1 MPINL
6 LSLREKKQATLKLK
20 ILDTFDEKLKTKA
33 LADISVK
40 EVAKELD
47 ISEMTF
53 FNYFGSKK
61 EVLVYFIELWSLEM
75 QMHIEG
81 LEPINAI
88 YRIFEETAVMIEKN
102 PNLFMEIVATMA
114 LQGVEEK
121 DIHIGRAERILR
133 FGKETTHKEGG
144 FSDIVKPLLVELE
157 LSDEREALIHTA
169 LFNTCF
175 ATPLFMKCPE
185 FTDLKKRYF
194 EQLDFILRKWN
205 EVYMEG

>member
-1 MPINL
+1 MPINT
-6 LSLREKKQATLKLK
+6 LSLREKKQAKLKLK

-40 EVAKELD
+40 EIAKVLD

-61 EVLVYFIELWSLEM
+61 EVLIYFIELWSLEM

-81 LEPINAI
+81 LEPLESI
-88 YRIFEETAVMIEKN
+88 YRIFEETANTIEKN
-102 PNLFMEIVATMA
+102 PNLFMEIVASMA
-114 LQGVEEK
+114 LHGMAKK
-121 DIHIGRAERILR
+121 DISIAKAERILR
-133 FGKETTHKEGG
+133 FGVETTHKEGG
-144 FSDIVKPLLVELE
+144 FPDIVKPLLSMLN
-157 LSDEREALIHTA
+157 LTQERQDFIYTA

-185 FTDLKKRYF
+185 FSDLKRRYF
-194 EQLDFILRKWN
+194 EQLNYIMK
-205 EVYMEG
+205 EVR

>member
-1 MPINL
+1 MPL
-6 LSLREKKQATLKLK
+6 SQLSLREKKQATLKLK

-40 EVAKELD
+40 EIAHDLE

-61 EVLVYFIELWSLEM
+61 EVLIYFIELWSLEM
-75 QMHIEG
+75 QLCIEG
-81 LEPINAI
+81 IEPIKAI
-88 YRIFEETAVMIEKN
+88 YRIFEETAIMIEKN

-114 LQGVEEK
+114 LQGVEKK

-133 FGKETTHKEGG
+133 FGEESTHKEGG
-144 FSDIVKPLLVELE
+144 FSDIVKPLLVKLE
-157 LSDEREALIHTA
+157 LPEERETLIYTA

-175 ATPLFMKCPE
+175 ATPLLMKCPR
-185 FTDLKKRYF
+185 FTALKEHYF
-194 EQLDFILRKWN
+194 EQLDFILK
-205 EVYMEG
+205 EVK

>member
-1 MPINL
+1 MPINT

-40 EVAKELD
+40 EIAKELD

-53 FNYFGSKK
+53 FNYFGNKK
-61 EVLVYFIELWSLEM
+61 EVLIYFIELWSLEM

-81 LEPINAI
+81 LEALEAI
-88 YRIFEETAVMIEKN
+88 YRIFEETAKTIEKN

-114 LQGVEEK
+114 LQGMSKK
-121 DIHIGRAERILR
+121 DIPIGRAERILR
-133 FGKETTHKEGG
+133 FGVETTHQEGG
-144 FSDIVKPLLVELE
+144 FPDIVKPF
-157 LSDEREALIHTA
+157 LSTLNVSQEKQDFIYTA

-185 FTDLKKRYF
+185 FSDLKRRYF
-194 EQLDFILRKWN
+194 EQLDFILK
-205 EVYMEG
+205 EIK

>member
-1 MPINL
+1 MPMNS

-33 LADISVK
+33 LTDISVK

-81 LEPINAI
+81 LEPLKAI
-88 YRIFEETAVMIEKN
+88 YRIFEETAKTIEKN
-102 PNLFMEIVATMA
+102 PNLFMEIVASMA
-114 LQGVEEK
+114 LQGMAKK
-121 DIHIGRAERILR
+121 DINITKAERILR
-133 FGKETTHKEGG
+133 FGVEMTHKEGG
-144 FSDIVKPLLVELE
+144 FPDIVKPLLSKLE
-157 LSDEREALIHTA
+157 LTQERQNFIYTA

-185 FTDLKKRYF
+185 FSDLKNRYF
-194 EQLDFILRKWN
+194 EQLNFILK
-205 EVYMEG
+205 EVK

>member
-1 MPINL
+1 MPINT

-33 LADISVK
+33 LVDISVK

-61 EVLVYFIELWSLEM
+61 EVLIYFIELWSLEM

-81 LEPINAI
+81 HEPLEAI
-88 YRIFEETAVMIEKN
+88 YRIFDETAKTIEKN
-102 PNLFMEIVATMA
+102 PNLFMEIVASMA
-114 LQGVEEK
+114 LQGMAKK
-121 DIHIGRAERILR
+121 DISVGKAERILR
-133 FGKETTHKEGG
+133 FEKDVPYEVGG
-144 FSDIVKPLLVELE
+144 FFDIIVPLLSQIESSQDKLARVY
-157 LSDEREALIHTA
+157 LS

-175 ATPLFMKCPE
+175 AMPLAMRDPRFGS
-185 FTDLKKRYF
+185 LKERYF
-194 EQLDFILRKWN
+194 EQLDFILK
-205 EVYMEG
+205 EVR

>member
-1 MPINL
+1 MPINS

-40 EVAKELD
+40 EIAKELD

-81 LEPINAI
+81 LDTLEAI
-88 YRIFEETAVMIEKN
+88 YCIFEETAKTIEKN
-102 PNLFMEIVATMA
+102 PNLFMEIVASMA
-114 LQGVEEK
+114 LQGMSKK
-121 DIHIGRAERILR
+121 DINIGRAERILR
-133 FGKETTHKEGG
+133 FGVETTHKEGG
-144 FSDIVKPLLVELE
+144 FPEIVKPLLSNLN
-157 LSDEREALIHTA
+157 LAQERQDFIYTA

-185 FTDLKKRYF
+185 FSDLKRRYF
-194 EQLDFILRKWN
+194 EQLDFILKEIR
-205 EVYMEG
+205 

>member
-1 MPINL
+1 MPMNS

-33 LADISVK
+33 LVDISVK
-40 EVAKELD
+40 EIVKELD

-81 LEPINAI
+81 LEPLKAI
-88 YRIFEETAVMIEKN
+88 YRIFEETAKTIEKN
-102 PNLFMEIVATMA
+102 PNLFMEIVASMA
-114 LQGVEEK
+114 LQGMAKK
-121 DIHIGRAERILR
+121 DINITKAERILR
-133 FGKETTHKEGG
+133 FGVEMTHKEGG
-144 FSDIVKPLLVELE
+144 FPDIVKPLLSKLE
-157 LSDEREALIHTA
+157 LTQERQNFIYTA

-185 FTDLKKRYF
+185 FSDLKNRYF
-194 EQLDFILRKWN
+194 EQLDFILK
-205 EVYMEG
+205 EV

>member
-1 MPINL
+1 MPINS

-40 EVAKELD
+40 EIAKELD

-81 LEPINAI
+81 LDALEAI
-88 YRIFEETAVMIEKN
+88 YRIFEETAKTIEKN
-102 PNLFMEIVATMA
+102 PNLFMEIVASMA
-114 LQGVEEK
+114 LQGMSKK
-121 DIHIGRAERILR
+121 DINISKAERILR
-133 FGKETTHKEGG
+133 FGVETKHKEGG
-144 FSDIVKPLLVELE
+144 FPEIVKPLLSNLN
-157 LSDEREALIHTA
+157 LSKERQDFIYTA

-185 FTDLKKRYF
+185 FSDLKRRYF
-194 EQLDFILRKWN
+194 EQLDFILK
-205 EVYMEG
+205 EVK